1 MGIIIRSGLLAAC
14 CFVPATAFAA
24 PSTLVGWFDQLPKP
38 PKTAVEAQAKVKLEN
53 GQVQVSD
60 SAFANFVAD
69 VDAKEAALTQ
79 QNQHIAEAF
88 GGEDSSFQTEMNAA
102 AGGDLNDPEFIAKLE
117 SMSDAEK
124 IAFAQRMSAPSQAA
138 MKKQRGGVSMMGNEP
153 AAVQAAMTAA
163 TNYAQNST
171 QLMQAMS
178 GPNGVIMHSTQNFEA
193 HAKLD
198 ASLDQ
203 DAKTC
208 MASGTAEQQ
217 TACLQQKT
225 AACWTQ
231 HQTLAD
237 QQLKTL
243 QTQWQSDY
251 AQSRKA
257 AQDADKTQAPARY
270 GEAATSVAG
279 KTLLLNQQG
288 QLLST
293 AKLLAQS
300 SEKAWLDSAKWQLAQ
315 QQSAKGELSPLPGS
329 CGYVAM
335 YGRSGSNGR
344 SGSTRSR
351 LAPVNDAA
359 KKAQDS
365 AKKVLDWLKK

>member
-1 MGIIIRSGLLAAC
+1 MGIINRGGLLAAC
-14 CFVPATAFAA
+14 CFVPAVAFAA
-24 PSTLVGWFDQLPKP
+24 PATLVGWFDQLPKP
-38 PKTAVEAQAKVKLEN
+38 PKSAAEAQAKVRLQN
-53 GQVQVSD
+53 GRVEISD
-60 SAFANFVAD
+60 AAFASYLAEL
-69 VDAKEAALTQ
+69 DAKEAALTQ
-79 QNQHIAEAF
+79 QNQHIAESF
-88 GGEDSSFQTEMNAA
+88 GDGSDMQAELSAA

-138 MKKQRGGVSMMGNEP
+138 MKKQRGGISMAGDEP
-153 AAVQAAMTAA
+153 AAVRTAMGAA
-163 TNYAQNST
+163 TSYAQNSAP
-171 QLMQAMS
+171 LAQAMA
-178 GPNGVIMHSTQNFEA
+178 GPNGIVLHSTHSFEA
-193 HAKLD
+193 HARLD

-208 MASGTAEQQ
+208 MAGGTAEQQ
-217 TACLQQKT
+217 TTCLQQKT
-225 AACWTQ
+225 TACWTQ
-231 HQTLAD
+231 HQTLAE
-237 QQLKTL
+237 QQLKVL

-251 AQSRKA
+251 AQARKA
-257 AQDADKTQAPARY
+257 AQEADKTLAPARY

-279 KTLLLNQQG
+279 KTLLLNHQG

-315 QQSAKGELSPLPGS
+315 QQSANGELSPLPGS

-344 SGSTRSR
+344 SGSSRSR